1 MIEEIQPIQQ
11 AGYTEAIDTVLTE
24 IGSALRAVD
33 PGQIDRM
40 VDALLGAEKVFFT
53 GVGRVLLS
61 LQAMVKRLN
70 HLGIPS
76 WCVGDLNEPAITE
89 RDVLLVGSGSG
100 QSVIPVAIA
109 MKAREYRAKII
120 HIGANENSPLKPLT
134 DIFVRIPVR
143 SRVTP
148 PSSPTVDLS
157 SGMRPEIV
165 ESKQIMTSLFEQSLY
180 ILGDVVALTIMERKK
195 ITSLESLWN
204 LHANLE

>member
-1 MIEEIQPIQQ
+1 MIEEIQPEQQ
-11 AGYTEAIDTVLTE
+11 VGYTEAIDTVLIE
-24 IGSALRAVD
+24 IGSALHAVD

-89 RDVLLVGSGSG
+89 RDVLVVGSGSG

-109 MKAREYRAKII
+109 MKAREYHAKII

-134 DIFVRIPVR
+134 DIFVRIPVQ

-148 PSSPTVDLS
+148 PSSLTGDLTHR
-157 SGMRPEIV
+157 MNPKIV

-180 ILGDVVALTIMERKK
+180 ILGDVVALTILEKK
-195 ITSLESLWN
+195 NITAIESLWN